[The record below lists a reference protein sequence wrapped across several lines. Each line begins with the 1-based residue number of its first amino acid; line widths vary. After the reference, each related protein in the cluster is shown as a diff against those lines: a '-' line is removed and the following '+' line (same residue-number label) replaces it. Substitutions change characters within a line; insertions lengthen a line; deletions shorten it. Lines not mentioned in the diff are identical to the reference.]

1 MKHSELH
8 VELVLSAEWV
18 ERIAACAAELVQ
30 EQDGPALPE
39 LLTPAEVAEVL
50 RCDRRR
56 VYGLTRSGRLS
67 RVKDG
72 ERLLIPRDALQRY
85 LDEGA

>member
-1 MKHSELH
+1 MLSSDQ
-8 VELVLSAEWV
+8 VEQL
-18 ERIAACAAELVQ
+18 AARAAELVD
-30 EQDGPALPE
+30 ERSVHALPN

-50 RCDRRR
+50 RCDVRR

-85 LDEGA
+85 LGEDV